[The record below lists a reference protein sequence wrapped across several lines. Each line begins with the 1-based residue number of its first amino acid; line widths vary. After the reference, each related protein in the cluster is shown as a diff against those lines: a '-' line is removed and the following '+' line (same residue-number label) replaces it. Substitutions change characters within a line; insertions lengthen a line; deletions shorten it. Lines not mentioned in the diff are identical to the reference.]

1 MRVGAAPAAG
11 SGMRGRAALELILLL
26 DLGFL
31 LVHVLGGV
39 LEARQRGHG
48 LQQMVLASADAAPF
62 GLLAPGQLA
71 GAALLLALAAA
82 RGRNVATA
90 LAALAAAV
98 LASADLLAVLP
109 RFAVAV
115 ARGLAPHV
123 IGPPAI
129 LAGKLLAG
137 AGLALISALLV
148 FPAARG
154 SPFPERHVARA
165 LLGAIALLAAID
177 MLVLASGV
185 RFDLPEEALETA
197 LTAWPLSAG
206 IDRPGVSQNGTKMHS
221 FRYGLRAAT
230 QIALRHS
237 GRGKEKSTGMGLT
250 ERT

>member
-1 MRVGAAPAAG
+1 MRLRPCRPVI
-11 SGMRGRAALELILLL
+11 RGRAALELILLL

-31 LVHVLGGV
+31 LVHVLGGI
-39 LEARQRGHG
+39 LEARQRGFG
-48 LQQMVLASADAAPF
+48 LEQMVLASADAAPF

-109 RFAVAV
+109 RFAVVV
-115 ARGLAPHV
+115 ARGLAPHAV
-123 IGPPAI
+123 GPPAI

-137 AGLALISALLV
+137 AGLAL
-148 FPAARG
+148 
-154 SPFPERHVARA
+154 SPPCWSSLPLEEAHSPERHVARA
-165 LLGAIALLAAID
+165 LLGTIALLAAID

-221 FRYGLRAAT
+221 FRYGLRAGYADGAAT
-230 QIALRHS
+230 
-237 GRGKEKSTGMGLT
+237 
-250 ERT
+250 

>member
-11 SGMRGRAALELILLL
+11 SGIRGWAALELLLLL

-82 RGRNVATA
+82 RGRNAATA

-109 RFAVAV
+109 RLAVAV
-115 ARGLAPHV
+115 ARGLAPHAV
-123 IGPPAI
+123 GPPAI
-129 LAGKLLAG
+129 LAGKLMAG
-137 AGLALISALLV
+137 VALALLAALLV
-148 FPAARG
+148 LPATRG
-154 SPFPERHVARA
+154 SPLPERHVAHA
-165 LLGAIALLAAID
+165 LLGTIALLAATD
-177 MLVLASGV
+177 MLVLASGL

-206 IDRPGVSQNGTKMHS
+206 IDRLIMSHLGTNS
-221 FRYGLRAAT
+221 VYFGLRRELLAQKT
-230 QIALRHS
+230 LRHS
-237 GRGKEKSTGMGLT
+237 VRGQKEVP
-250 ERT
+250 

>member
-11 SGMRGRAALELILLL
+11 SDMRGRAALELLLLL

-39 LEARQRGHG
+39 LEAQQRGHG

-82 RGRNVATA
+82 RGRNAATA

-137 AGLALISALLV
+137 AALALVAALLV
-148 FPAARG
+148 LPAARG
-154 SPFPERHVARA
+154 SPLPERGLARA
-165 LLGAIALLAAID
+165 LICTIALLAAVD
-177 MLVLASGV
+177 MLVLASGL

-197 LTAWPLSAG
+197 LTAWPLSAAIECPAMSRG
-206 IDRPGVSQNGTKMHS
+206 GTKMRS
-221 FRYGLRAAT
+221 FRLDCRLVAWIG
-230 QIALRHS
+230 LRHS
-237 GRGKEKSTGMGLT
+237 VRGQKEVSQ
-250 ERT
+250 RD